1 MSLSKKEQ
9 FIASG
14 LELLI
19 KDDTFEYS
27 YGYLEK
33 GKIFRKTINLIILG
47 ESLSKDLL
55 SLNNEGIQKIA
66 IDNTGELYEC
76 LVIGNIVHSLRDAK
90 SVYKP
95 KKKKNTEGEI

>member
-19 KDDTFEYS
+19 KSDSFEYS

-55 SLNNEGIQKIA
+55 PLNKDGIQKVA
-66 IDNTGELYEC
+66 IDSNGEIYEC
-76 LVIGNIVHSLRDAK
+76 LVVGNIVYALRDAK
-90 SVYKP
+90 SIYKQR
-95 KKKKNTEGEI
+95 KKKGECEDA